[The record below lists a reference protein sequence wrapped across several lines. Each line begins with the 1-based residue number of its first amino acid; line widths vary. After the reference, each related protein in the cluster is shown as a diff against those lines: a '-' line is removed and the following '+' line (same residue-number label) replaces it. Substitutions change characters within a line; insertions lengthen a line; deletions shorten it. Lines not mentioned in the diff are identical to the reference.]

1 VTVRL
6 FLDETFA
13 TSTYTHPV
21 TAGALTPPDGLE
33 VVLVPRLGPEAVGA
47 QDAAL
52 IASPAVLS
60 LQDTHAIAPE
70 IAVVAQDVGAVAMRV
85 PVRPDEI
92 EATPVRLL
100 DTGLLAEWLARAL
113 LHTFYGIEATS
124 WVRDGND
131 PAAAQ
136 AEVVIV
142 EGAEALREPEGG
154 FSEDLVRAWYILHN
168 QFVVSHLLLL
178 PSDATPDEAGQVIAF
193 LAAARESGLASR
205 REWRTALAERERIVS
220 AQAGAFWS
228 AQELTLAADDRD
240 SLLLLLN
247 EGRRGTSASAPANV
261 TFREGAAA
269 T

>member
-1 VTVRL
+1 MRL
-6 FLDETFA
+6 LIDKTFA
-13 TSTYTHPV
+13 TSTYTHPIA
-21 TAGALTPPDGLE
+21 AGELAPPEALE
-33 VVLVPRLGPEAVGA
+33 VVLLPRLGPDAVGV

-60 LQDTHAIAPE
+60 LQNSHTIAPD
-70 IAVVAQDVGAVAMRV
+70 IAVIAQDTGAAAMRV

-92 EATPVRLL
+92 EATTVRLM

-113 LHTFYGIEATS
+113 LHSFYGIEATA
-124 WVRDGND
+124 WIRDDND
-131 PAAAQ
+131 PAVAR

-154 FSEDLVRAWYILHN
+154 LSEDLVRAWYILHN

-178 PSDATPDEAGQVIAF
+178 PRDISPSGAEQVIAF
-193 LAAARESGLASR
+193 LTAAREAGLSSR
-205 REWRTALAERERIVS
+205 RDWRPALAEREGIVS
-220 AQAGAFWS
+220 ARAGAFWT
-228 AQELTLAADDRD
+228 AQELTLTDDDRD

-247 EGRRGTSASAPANV
+247 EGRRGTSVPALTNV
-261 TFREGAAA
+261 TFREGTAA

>member
-1 VTVRL
+1 MRL
-6 FLDETFA
+6 FIDETFA
-13 TSTYTHPV
+13 TSTYTHPIS
-21 TAGALTPPDGLE
+21 AGDIIPPDGLE
-33 VVLVPRLGPEAVGA
+33 VVLAPQLGPESVGA

-60 LQDTHAIAPE
+60 LQPSHAIAPE
-70 IAVVAQDVGAVAMRV
+70 IAVIAQDTGAAAMRV
-85 PVRPDEI
+85 PARPDEI

-113 LHTFYGIEATS
+113 LHGYYGIEATG
-124 WVRDGND
+124 WVRDGSD
-131 PAAAQ
+131 PAAAR

-154 FSEDLVRAWYILHN
+154 LSEDLVRAWYILHN

-178 PSDATPDEAGQVIAF
+178 PRDVALEDAEHVMGF
-193 LAAARESGLASR
+193 LTAARDSGLASR
-205 REWRTALAERERIVS
+205 REWRPALAEREGIVS

-228 AQELTLAADDRD
+228 AQELALAHDDRD
-240 SLLLLLN
+240 SLLMLLN
-247 EGRRGTSASAPANV
+247 EGRRGTSAPAPANV
-261 TFREGAAA
+261 TFREGAAS

>member
-1 VTVRL
+1 VRL
-6 FLDETFA
+6 FIDDAFA
-13 TSTYTHPV
+13 TSTYTHPI
-21 TAGALTPPDGLE
+21 TAGTLTPPDGLE
-33 VVLVPRLGPEAVGA
+33 IVLVPRLDPEAVGA
-47 QDAAL
+47 QDAAF

-60 LQDTHAIAPE
+60 VQDSHAIAPE
-70 IAVVAQDVGAVAMRV
+70 IAVIAQDTGAAAMRV

-113 LHTFYGIEATS
+113 LHSFYGIEATG

-131 PAAAQ
+131 PAAAR

-154 FSEDLVRAWYILHN
+154 LSEDLVRAWYILHN

-178 PSDATPDEAGQVIAF
+178 PRDIAPDDAERVIAF
-193 LAAARESGLASR
+193 LAAAREAGLDSR
-205 REWRTALAERERIVS
+205 REWRPALADREGLVS
-220 AQAGAFWS
+220 ARAGAFWS
-228 AQELTLAADDRD
+228 AQELVLAEDDRA

-247 EGRRGTSASAPANV
+247 EGRRGTSAPVPANV

>member
-1 VTVRL
+1 MRL
-6 FLDETFA
+6 LIDETFA
-13 TSTYTHPV
+13 TSTYTHPII
-21 TAGALTPPDGLE
+21 AGDLTPPDGLE
-33 VVLVPRLGPEAVGA
+33 VTLAPHLASEMVGA

-52 IASPAVLS
+52 IASPAVLA
-60 LQDTHAIAPE
+60 LQASHAIAPE
-70 IAVVAQDVGAVAMRV
+70 IAVIAQDTGAVAMRA

-92 EATPVRLL
+92 AATPARLL

-113 LHTFYGIEATS
+113 LRGFYGIEATG
-124 WVRDGND
+124 WVRDDND
-131 PAAAQ
+131 PDVAR

-154 FSEDLVRAWYILHN
+154 LSEDLVRAWYILHN

-178 PSDATPDEAGQVIAF
+178 PRDISQDDAEQVITF
-193 LAAARESGLASR
+193 LAAAREAALASR
-205 REWRTALAERERIVS
+205 REWRPAQADREGIVS
-220 AQAGAFWS
+220 ARAGAFWS
-228 AQELTLAADDRD
+228 AQGLALAEDDRD

-247 EGRRGTSASAPANV
+247 EGRRGTSAPPVTDV